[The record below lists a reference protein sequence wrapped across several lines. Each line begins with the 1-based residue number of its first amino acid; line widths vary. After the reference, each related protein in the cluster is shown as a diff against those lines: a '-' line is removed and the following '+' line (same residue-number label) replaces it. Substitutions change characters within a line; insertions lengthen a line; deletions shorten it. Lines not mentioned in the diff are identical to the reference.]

1 MKPFR
6 SLRLRITLL
15 CALLL
20 TLCCA
25 ALAVTSNLSAIHL
38 TDTIAAAPLS
48 PALDP
53 EAAAKGT
60 MPLLTTQ
67 AAPVVQQ
74 AQQLFQIQSIL
85 ASTVI
90 LAAGLLLIYLLVGR
104 ALAPLKDLND
114 QIQGRTAKDLD
125 QPLSIPDRG
134 DEVTQLAHSF
144 DDLSQRLSRAFLM
157 QRSFSQNA
165 AHEFRTPLAVLKTR
179 IGLFR
184 KKQDFAPQTTEA
196 FLSIMESEVDRLSG
210 MVDSLLKLTN
220 LEQVP
225 RSDRIKLG
233 ELLHQAAEDVSPL
246 AAKKGIAILVEASP
260 GTITGSRELLRRA
273 LFNLVENAVKYG
285 ADGGHVVL
293 AASFQERNVLIR
305 VEDDGPGIPEEH
317 REKIFEPFYRVDKS
331 RSRAMGGAGLGLPMT
346 RAILERHGGTIWLEE
361 RPGGGCCFCAALPT
375 GKWDGCPGSAGEPRT
390 KGVV

>member
-53 EAAAKGT
+53 EATAKGT

-90 LAAGLLLIYLLVGR
+90 LATGLLLIYLLVGR

-144 DDLSQRLSRAFLM
+144 DDLSLLLSRAFLM

-165 AHEFRTPLAVLKTR
+165 AHEFRM
-179 IGLFR
+179 
-184 KKQDFAPQTTEA
+184 D
-196 FLSIMESEVDRLSG
+196 
-210 MVDSLLKLTN
+210 
-220 LEQVP
+220 
-225 RSDRIKLG
+225 
-233 ELLHQAAEDVSPL
+233 
-246 AAKKGIAILVEASP
+246 
-260 GTITGSRELLRRA
+260 
-273 LFNLVENAVKYG
+273 
-285 ADGGHVVL
+285 
-293 AASFQERNVLIR
+293 
-305 VEDDGPGIPEEH
+305 
-317 REKIFEPFYRVDKS
+317 
-331 RSRAMGGAGLGLPMT
+331 
-346 RAILERHGGTIWLEE
+346 
-361 RPGGGCCFCAALPT
+361 
-375 GKWDGCPGSAGEPRT
+375 
-390 KGVV
+390 

>member
-53 EAAAKGT
+53 EAAAKGI

-90 LAAGLLLIYLLVGR
+90 LATGLLLIYLLVGR

-114 QIQGRTAKDLD
+114 QILGRTAKDLD

-210 MVDSLLKLTN
+210 MVDSLPWHDHR
-220 LEQVP
+220 QQ
-225 RSDRIKLG
+225 R
-233 ELLHQAAEDVSPL
+233 AAP
-246 AAKKGIAILVEASP
+246 P
-260 GTITGSRELLRRA
+260 GTVQSGGKCGQIRAGWRTDTALCGVEWSRYCHHRGQSGTLYPAGVTGADLRA
-273 LFNLVENAVKYG
+273 LLSGGYRPLPGTGGCRPG
-285 ADGGHVVL
+285 A
-293 AASFQERNVLIR
+293 
-305 VEDDGPGIPEEH
+305 GPGPGH
-317 REKIFEPFYRVDKS
+317 CRNPR
-331 RSRAMGGAGLGLPMT
+331 RQRMGGGKSG
-346 RAILERHGGTIWLEE
+346 WLESIFG
-361 RPGGGCCFCAALPT
+361 PAS
-375 GKWDGCPGSAGEPRT
+375 GSMFMRENHHSLLCY
-390 KGVV
+390 

>member
-53 EAAAKGT
+53 EAAAKG
-60 MPLLTTQ
+60 LCLSLTTQ

-90 LAAGLLLIYLLVGR
+90 LATGLLLIYLLVGR

-114 QIQGRTAKDLD
+114 QILGRTAKDLD

-144 DDLSQRLSRAFLM
+144 DDLSQRLSRAF
-157 QRSFSQNA
+157 
-165 AHEFRTPLAVLKTR
+165 
-179 IGLFR
+179 
-184 KKQDFAPQTTEA
+184 
-196 FLSIMESEVDRLSG
+196 
-210 MVDSLLKLTN
+210 
-220 LEQVP
+220 
-225 RSDRIKLG
+225 
-233 ELLHQAAEDVSPL
+233 
-246 AAKKGIAILVEASP
+246 
-260 GTITGSRELLRRA
+260 
-273 LFNLVENAVKYG
+273 
-285 ADGGHVVL
+285 
-293 AASFQERNVLIR
+293 
-305 VEDDGPGIPEEH
+305 
-317 REKIFEPFYRVDKS
+317 
-331 RSRAMGGAGLGLPMT
+331 
-346 RAILERHGGTIWLEE
+346 
-361 RPGGGCCFCAALPT
+361 
-375 GKWDGCPGSAGEPRT
+375 
-390 KGVV
+390 